1 MCWILDDREEETE
14 TYLILTAVGA
24 ETARPQTKTSYS
36 IHYFCG
42 NGKSTLVSGR
52 SASSNRYVRF
62 FFSCRI
68 AAGFNALTRRSSSGN
83 RAFIR
88 FRSSIS

>member
-42 NGKSTLVSGR
+42 NGKSTLVSVVGKVQ
-52 SASSNRYVRF
+52 AGHL
-62 FFSCRI
+62 RI
-68 AAGFNALTRRSSSGN
+68 D
-83 RAFIR
+83 
-88 FRSSIS
+88 